1 MFLNIYIFYISND
14 VIPALCPTPGALR
27 TISVVQMGGRACR
40 CRRSVLREL
49 TVERRWTSR
58 PTRRC
63 SETCSTATTT
73 TPRRGRLVRSS
84 RPRSGEHQLF
94 SLVKCVSR
102 AWAQLPTKPRLFYVS
117 VEFSLQSFT
126 SPQTPPAGLLA
137 TKNKTYGLMV
147 FWTHCPVG
155 GLRLWSHMKPV
166 LSTRCQTF

>member
-94 SLVKCVSR
+94 CLVKCVSR

-126 SPQTPPAGLLA
+126 SPQTPPTGLLA
-137 TKNKTYGLMV
+137 TKNKKHMD
-147 FWTHCPVG
+147 
-155 GLRLWSHMKPV
+155 LWSSGHIVQSGVWGSGPTW
-166 LSTRCQTF
+166 SQC